1 MPADDRQAAG
11 SERRWKTEFDNAN
24 AHQDIDSRV
33 RKGIIAVIVRNC
45 IKVSNS

>member
-11 SERRWKTEFDNAN
+11 SERRWKREIEMAN
-24 AHQDIDSRV
+24 AHPDIDSRV
-33 RKGIIAVIVRNC
+33 RKGIIAVIVQSC